1 MKRECIKGDPHFIIR
16 DEMIEIQI
24 NKCTE
29 NKISNLKII
38 MQTKMTLKIDMRGQ
52 SMTIPEVI
60 AY

>member
-1 MKRECIKGDPHFIIR
+1 MKRECIKGDPHYIIR

-38 MQTKMTLKIDMRGQ
+38 MQKKMTLKIDMRG
-52 SMTIPEVI
+52 
-60 AY
+60 